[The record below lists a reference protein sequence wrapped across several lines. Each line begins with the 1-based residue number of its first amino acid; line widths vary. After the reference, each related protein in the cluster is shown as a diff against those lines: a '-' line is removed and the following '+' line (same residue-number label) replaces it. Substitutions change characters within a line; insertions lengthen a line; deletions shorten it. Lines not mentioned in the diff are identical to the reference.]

1 MNTLL
6 IAGLVVS
13 VVASVLT
20 AYGRIF
26 HTKHEMEKES
36 DNSKGFNQSKMQH
49 KLIETRVAQTGAIL
63 LVIGFAIQLFAHM
76 NE

>member
-1 MNTLL
+1 MNSLL
-6 IAGLVVS
+6 ITGLIVS
-13 VVASVLT
+13 VIASLLA
-20 AYGRIF
+20 AYGRVF
-26 HTKHEMEKES
+26 RTKHEMEKES
-36 DNSKGFNQSKMQH
+36 DNSKGINQSKMQH